1 VVVKNASISLKA
13 KTIAEK
19 IATSNL
25 VKTAIFGR
33 DPNWGRIVAS
43 AGSTPFPIDQ
53 FKLRVYIGNHLVYD
67 GKPHPKAVESA
78 KKYLEENREI
88 EITLDLREGK
98 ESWTYYASDLTY
110 DYIKINAEYT
120 T

>member
-1 VVVKNASISLKA
+1 LAKKIVEDGEGATRIIKVVVKNASISLKA

-53 FKLRVYIGNHLVYD
+53 FRLRFI
-67 GKPHPKAVESA
+67 
-78 KKYLEENREI
+78 
-88 EITLDLREGK
+88 
-98 ESWTYYASDLTY
+98 
-110 DYIKINAEYT
+110 
-120 T
+120 